1 MKPLSDSASP
11 TPNLIELASDIVS
24 AYVAKNALPAAELP
38 GLINSVHEALNGL
51 GKVASKDDGEAA
63 RPVPKLSPAAIR
75 RSITADHLISFEDG
89 KPYRSIK
96 RHLAKHGLTPD
107 EYRAK
112 WGLPKDYPMVAPAYS
127 AQRAELAKRIGL
139 GNSRRKETSDE

>member
-38 GLINSVHEALNGL
+38 GLINSVHDALNGL
-51 GKVASKDDGEAA
+51 GKEASKGDGEAT
-63 RPVPKLSPAAIR
+63 RSVPKLSPAAIR
-75 RSITADHLISFEDG
+75 KSITADHLISFEDG

-139 GNSRRKETSDE
+139 GNSRRKEISDE